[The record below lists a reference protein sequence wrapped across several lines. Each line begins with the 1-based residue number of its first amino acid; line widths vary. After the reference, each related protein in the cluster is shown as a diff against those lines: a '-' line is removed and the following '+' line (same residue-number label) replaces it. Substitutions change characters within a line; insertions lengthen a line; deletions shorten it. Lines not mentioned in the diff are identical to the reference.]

1 MESPPQEPQNT
12 QNPTLGIV
20 SIGPEPVVEDR
31 QGDPALKPI
40 GAWVNQ
46 LARTIKTC
54 RLYHATN
61 PTVVRFRAELI
72 DALRRLTAEH
82 GAITYRFTADDI
94 LHGDVSLYPAKSRDD
109 NLALAFHRD
118 GVRAIT
124 FDAEVTQRELDAI
137 IDALMLVT
145 GQVHLDDDLV
155 TLLWQANLQHVDVD
169 VVPGQGDVGAGT
181 AEEAGALLPWPTIV
195 SEEAQAETPP
205 PPDYGGPDPMASGT
219 GSRSDDWTTGDSTVE
234 VEAGY
239 EELDSMSS
247 SEISRFHEEFAAEH
261 EVSLMTTAL
270 AVAHAYL
277 DAGTT
282 AEDRLEL
289 AHFVPRM
296 LRLAIA
302 EGSWLEARE
311 AMALLRECGSQEWSA
326 EGFTQELFQPISIG
340 AAVELLDRQRPG
352 QVAEFVALAK
362 DLGDQAAEWLNL
374 VLAGSQNRVT
384 RRVLAEAVAMLCR
397 DNPERI
403 APWLGD
409 PSWFVVR
416 NAVQIL
422 GWIGGEAV
430 VGLLA
435 TAAHHP
441 DRRVRYEV
449 VAALASAPAHQA
461 RPLLLEMLSQ
471 SDTRMFCAILHQLAF
486 ARDTEIAV
494 RLVGFLQAA
503 EFDQRPDAEKRA
515 IYSAIGA
522 VGTDDILLELE
533 GELAKGSWLAAGA
546 DAHRQAIARCVARI
560 GTPRAV
566 ALLERG
572 AESKRSGA
580 RTACAEAL
588 RMIHVRD

>member
-1 MESPPQEPQNT
+1 MESVPQEPQV
-12 QNPTLGIV
+12 PTSATATAAAAV
-20 SIGPEPVVEDR
+20 ERPAEDR
-31 QGDPALKPI
+31 TSDPAVKPI
-40 GAWVNQ
+40 AAWVNQ

-61 PTVVRFRAELI
+61 PTVVRFRIDLI
-72 DALRRLTAEH
+72 EALTRLTAEH
-82 GAITYRFTADDI
+82 GPITYRFTADDI
-94 LHGDVSLYPAKSRDD
+94 FHGDVSLYPARSRDD

-118 GVRAIT
+118 GVRSIT
-124 FDAEVTQRELDAI
+124 FGPQITRRELDAI
-137 IDALMLVT
+137 VDALMLVT
-145 GQVHLDDDLV
+145 GQVHLEDDLV

-169 VVPGQGDVGAGT
+169 VVPGQGDVGAG
-181 AEEAGALLPWPTIV
+181 ASEETGSLLPWPTMV
-195 SEEAQAETPP
+195 SGDAAEAETPAAP
-205 PPDYGGPDPMASGT
+205 TVDPDPLAAGT

-239 EELDSMSS
+239 EELDAMAPT
-247 SEISRFHEEFAAEH
+247 EISRFHEEFAAEH

-282 AEDRLEL
+282 PEDRLEL

-296 LRLAIA
+296 LRLAIG

-311 AMALLRECGSQEWSA
+311 ALTLLRECGSEEWSA

-362 DLGDQAAEWLNL
+362 ELAEQAPEWLNL

-384 RRVLAEAVAMLCR
+384 RRVLAEAVASLCR

-409 PSWFVVR
+409 SSWFVVR

-422 GWIGGEAV
+422 GWIGGQSV

-435 TAAHHP
+435 TATRHP

-449 VAALASAPAHQA
+449 VGALAAVPPLEA
-461 RPLLLEMLSQ
+461 RPLLVELLPR

-486 ARDTEIAV
+486 ERHTATAV
-494 RLVGFLQAA
+494 MLVGFLQAA
-503 EFDQRPDAEKRA
+503 EYLQRPDAEKRA

-533 GELAKGSWLAAGA
+533 GELAKGNWLAAGE

-560 GTPRAV
+560 GTPRAIT
-566 ALLERG
+566 LLERG
-572 AESKRSGA
+572 AESKRSGV

>member
-1 MESPPQEPQNT
+1 MESPPQEPQST

-20 SIGPEPVVEDR
+20 SVGPEPAVEDR
-31 QGDPALKPI
+31 QADPALKPI

-61 PTVVRFRAELI
+61 PTVVRFRAELSE
-72 DALRRLTAEH
+72 ALHRLTAER
-82 GAITYRFTADDI
+82 GPITYRFTADDI
-94 LHGDVSLYPAKSRDD
+94 LYGDVSLYPAKSRDD

-118 GVRAIT
+118 GVRSIT
-124 FDAEVTQRELDAI
+124 FDPAVTQRELDAI

-181 AEEAGALLPWPTIV
+181 SEETGALLPWPTLV
-195 SEEAQAETPP
+195 AEDARDQTPP
-205 PPDYGGPDPMASGT
+205 PPEEGEADPMAPGT
-219 GSRSDDWTTGDSTVE
+219 GSRSDDWTTGDTTVE

-239 EELDSMSS
+239 EELDSMSAG
-247 SEISRFHEEFAAEH
+247 EIARFHEEFAAEH

-311 AMALLRECGSQEWSA
+311 ALALLRDCGSEEWSP

-352 QVAEFVALAK
+352 QVAEFVALANE
-362 DLGDQAAEWLNL
+362 LGDQAAEWLNL

-384 RRVLAEAVAMLCR
+384 RRVLAEAVATRCR

-403 APWLGD
+403 APWLAD

-430 VGLLA
+430 LGLLA
-435 TAAHHP
+435 TAARHA
-441 DRRVRYEV
+441 DRRVRHEV
-449 VAALASAPAHQA
+449 VGALGSVPPHQA
-461 RPLLLEMLSQ
+461 RPLLLEMLAR
-471 SDTRMFCAILHQLAF
+471 SDTRMVCAILHQLAF
-486 ARDTEIAV
+486 ERDTETAV
-494 RLVGFLQAA
+494 RLVGLLQAA

-522 VGTDDILLELE
+522 VGTDDVLLELE
-533 GELAKGSWLAAGA
+533 GELAKGSWLAVGA
-546 DAHRQAIARCVARI
+546 DAHRQAIARCIARI
-560 GTPRAV
+560 GTPRAI

-580 RTACAEAL
+580 RAACVEAL
-588 RMIHVRD
+588 RLISARD